1 MVIMQHAYV
10 EPTLMSIVLI
20 MQVNRDLANSNLD
33 FAGAW
38 RCVAVNSKAI
48 FRNTS
53 LTSID

>member
-38 RCVAVNSKAI
+38 RCRCQFQGYFQEHESN
-48 FRNTS
+48 
-53 LTSID
+53 